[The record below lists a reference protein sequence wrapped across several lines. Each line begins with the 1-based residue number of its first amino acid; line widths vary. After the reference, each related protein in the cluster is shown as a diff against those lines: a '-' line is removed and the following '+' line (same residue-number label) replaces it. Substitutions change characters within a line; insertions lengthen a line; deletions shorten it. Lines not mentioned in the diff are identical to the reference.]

1 MVIQPKQTV
10 QDFEAYIALPEN
22 ADRLFELI
30 DGEITEKVPTEEHAI
45 LAALLSGEI
54 YLYLKQHPIGRV
66 AVVPRHKIPKDAHNA
81 RMPDIA
87 FTSQER
93 ALPVTTSGAVPQMPD
108 LAVEIQSPDDST
120 LKMREKALYYLT
132 NGGRLVW
139 LVFPRKQQIEVHT
152 ADEINVLS
160 ISDTLDGGDVLP
172 GFALPVKDI
181 FVDRP

>member
-10 QDFEAYIALPEN
+10 QDFEAFIGLPEN

-30 DGEITEKVPTEEHAI
+30 DGEVVEKVPTEEHAI

-66 AVVPRHKIPKDAHNA
+66 AVEPRHKIPEDAHNA

-87 FTSQER
+87 FTGQQR
-93 ALPVTTSGAVPQMPD
+93 ALPVAKSGAVPQMPD
-108 LAVEIQSPDDST
+108 LAIEIQSPDDST

-132 NGGRLVW
+132 NGAQLVW
-139 LVFPRKQQIEVHT
+139 LLFPRKQQIEVHT
-152 ADEINVLS
+152 ADEIRTLG
-160 ISDTLDGGDVLP
+160 IDDTLDGGDVLP
-172 GFALPVKDI
+172 GFTLAVKMI
-181 FVDRP
+181 FADPL